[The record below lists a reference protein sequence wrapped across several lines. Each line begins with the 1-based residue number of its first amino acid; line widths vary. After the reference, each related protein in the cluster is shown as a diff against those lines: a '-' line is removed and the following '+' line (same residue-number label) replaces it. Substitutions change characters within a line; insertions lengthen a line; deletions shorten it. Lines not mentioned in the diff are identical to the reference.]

1 MGQAVYKTSGFKNI
15 RVKEVYLMNDLAKQE
30 RLVDTYVQQQRTE
43 EAVELLFQLI
53 VNYAK
58 AKNFIKAEALREKLF
73 DIDSMALTQIIKSA
87 EIIEEEKSESVDSN
101 HMEIWSDFY
110 NKLTTEETNVFYFA
124 LTKKDFYPDEVIFK
138 QGDQNNK
145 LWFIDQGQL
154 KMVYSKKG
162 VEKLIKNMGP
172 GSLAGE
178 DTFFSISVC
187 TTSLTALGRVS
198 LNYLDIDTYTKW
210 QKDFPT
216 LASKI
221 EMYCANM
228 IKNAKLLKEKGINR
242 REHRR
247 INISGTILFQ
257 VLNASGKPI
266 GKAFKGDL
274 SDISIGGLSFFI
286 KTANRKNA
294 LMLLGRKL
302 NVKFSLP
309 MGETSLETKQ
319 KGMITGVINH
329 LFRDYSIHMK
339 FEKSLSKLVVEE
351 MELIQESRE
360 DIAAEKSDK
369 SIA

>member
-1 MGQAVYKTSGFKNI
+1 
-15 RVKEVYLMNDLAKQE
+15 MNDLAKQE
-30 RLVDTYVQQQRTE
+30 RLIDTYVQQQRTE

-58 AKNFIKAEALREKLF
+58 AKNFVKAEALREKLF
-73 DIDSMALTQIIKSA
+73 EIDSMALTQIIKSA
-87 EIIEEEKSESVDSN
+87 EIIEEEKSEAVDSS
-101 HMEIWSDFY
+101 HMDIWSDFY
-110 NKLTTEETNVFYFA
+110 KNLTTEETNIFYFA
-124 LTKKDFYPDEVIFK
+124 LTKKIIYPDEIIFK

-154 KMVYSKKG
+154 KLVYSQKG
-162 VEKLIKNMGP
+162 VEKLIKTMGP

-178 DTFFSISVC
+178 DTFFTISVC
-187 TTSLTALGRVS
+187 TTSLTALGRAGV
-198 LNYLDIDTYTKW
+198 NYLDIDTYTKW
-210 QKDFPT
+210 QTDYPT

-221 EMYCANM
+221 EMYCSNL

-247 INISGTILFQ
+247 IKISGTILFQ

-266 GKAFKGDL
+266 GKAFKGDI

-286 KTANRKNA
+286 KTSNRKNA

-309 MGETSLETKQ
+309 MGNTSLETVQ
-319 KGMITGVINH
+319 KGTITGVINH

-339 FEKSLSKLVVEE
+339 FDNLLSKLVIEE
-351 MELIQESRE
+351 MELIQDEQG
-360 DIAAEKSDK
+360 DTATEKLDK